1 MSASSL
7 NALEKR
13 TAVSLA
19 CVFAFRMLGLFM
31 LMPVLSI
38 YGTELDG
45 FSPLWIGVAI
55 GAYGLTQALLQIP
68 MGWLSDKFGRK
79 RVIVAGLLMFAIG
92 SVVAALA
99 ESIYMVTLG
108 RGLQGMGAIAAA
120 VLALAADL
128 SRDEQRPKVM
138 AVIGMCIGM
147 SFAAAMLLGPMVAAS
162 FGISG
167 VFWLTAMLAI
177 VGIFI
182 VLTIV
187 PTAVNRAPKGD
198 TSASLTD
205 IKNLIKDPQLMRL
218 NLGVMLLHLTLT
230 AVFVALPGELIK
242 DGLAAE
248 MHWKLYIPVLL
259 LAFVFMVPMMIVAIK
274 KQKEKAAF
282 IFSIGLIIASLM
294 SLSLFGTNIWAV
306 GLCMFIYFIA
316 FNFLEATMPALVA
329 RLSPAG
335 QKGSAMGAFS
345 STQFLGAFLGGLLGG
360 YIAQVSSAE
369 TVFAAATLVGVIWLA
384 IAWGMVV
391 PQKSKLISLLTELHG
406 DKQSLNPEQAAEE
419 LANKLA
425 DLPGVLETTVVLEE
439 NRTYLKV
446 KDSEFDLQQAKRV
459 AGIV

>member
-31 LMPVLSI
+31 LMPVLAI

-45 FSPLWIGVAI
+45 FSPLWIGLAI

-79 RVIVAGLLMFAIG
+79 RVIVSGLLLFALG
-92 SVVAALA
+92 SVIAALA

-138 AVIGMCIGM
+138 AVIGMCIGL
-147 SFAAAMLLGPMVAAS
+147 SFAAAMLLGPMIAAS
-162 FGISG
+162 YGISG
-167 VFWLTAMLAI
+167 IFWLTALLAI

-198 TSASLTD
+198 TSASFSA
-205 IKNLIKDPQLMRL
+205 IKALIKDPQLVRL

-230 AVFVALPGELIK
+230 AVFVALPGELINE
-242 DGLAAE
+242 GLAAQA
-248 MHWKLYIPVLL
+248 HWKLYIPVLV
-259 LAFVFMVPMMIVAIK
+259 LAFILMVPMMIIAIK
-274 KQKEKAAF
+274 KQQEKKAFLISIAF
-282 IFSIGLIIASLM
+282 IVASLM
-294 SLSLFGTNIWAV
+294 SLSLFGYSIWAIAI
-306 GLCMFIYFIA
+306 CMLVYFVA

-345 STQFLGAFLGGLLGG
+345 STQFLGAFLGGVLGG
-360 YIAQVSSAE
+360 ALSEVSSAH
-369 TVFAAATLVGVIWLA
+369 TVFAAATLIGVIWLA

-391 PQKSKLISLLTELHG
+391 PQKSKLISLLTAVDTQVEHT
-406 DKQSLNPEQAAEE
+406 SPEQAAQQ
-419 LANKLA
+419 LADKLA

-439 NRTYLKV
+439 NRTYLKINE
-446 KDSEFDLQQAKRV
+446 SEFNLQQAKKV
-459 AGIV
+459 VGIA